1 MSPDR
6 ATRIEPQRIQ
16 LSRHLPVPHELV
28 LRSLSSAE
36 SLKQWFCPKG
46 YEVSEARVEFRVG
59 GAFDICMRSP
69 AGERHWTR
77 GQYVEI
83 FAHDRI
89 VIDMKVH
96 DAAERPLFGARTQF
110 RVFSEADGTRL
121 EVTQTYRDVQPSA
134 RSLLEGAHQGWS
146 ETLERLAAL
155 LDGSKGAPTARSITH
170 GSFTLE
176 RFYRAQPERVY
187 EAFSNP
193 TAKSQWFGAIP
204 GSTELVRR
212 LDVRPGGRESLHVR
226 WANGIVTR
234 FDAVYFDVV
243 PRERLIYTYE
253 MHLDARKISVS
264 LASLQMSPEDGG
276 TQLVLTEQASFLD
289 GYQDGGSRE
298 QGTAGLLEAL
308 GRALQT

>member
-1 MSPDR
+1 MLR
-6 ATRIEPQRIQ
+6 A
-16 LSRHLPVPHELV
+16 
-28 LRSLSSAE
+28 LSSAE

-46 YEVSEARVEFRVG
+46 YEVSEAHVEFKVG
-59 GAFDICMRSP
+59 GAFEICMRSP
-69 AGERHWTR
+69 AGECHWMR
-77 GQYVEI
+77 GRYVEI

-89 VIDMKVH
+89 VIDMKVY
-96 DAAERPLFGARTQF
+96 DAAERPVFGARTQF

-121 EVTQTYRDVQPSA
+121 EVTQTYRDIEPSA
-134 RSLLEGAHQGWS
+134 RSMLEGAHRGWS
-146 ETLERLAAL
+146 ETLDRLAAL
-155 LDGSKGAPTARSITH
+155 LEGSKGASMVRSLTH

-187 EAFSNP
+187 EAFINP
-193 TAKSQWFGAIP
+193 VAKSQWFGASAD
-204 GSTELVRR
+204 STELVRR
-212 LDVRPGGRESLHVR
+212 MDVRPGGCESLHVR

-264 LASLQMSPEDGG
+264 LASLQMCPENEG
-276 TQLVLTEQASFLD
+276 TRLVLAEQASFLD

-298 QGTAGLLEAL
+298 QGTDGLLDAL
-308 GRALQT
+308 GRALQS